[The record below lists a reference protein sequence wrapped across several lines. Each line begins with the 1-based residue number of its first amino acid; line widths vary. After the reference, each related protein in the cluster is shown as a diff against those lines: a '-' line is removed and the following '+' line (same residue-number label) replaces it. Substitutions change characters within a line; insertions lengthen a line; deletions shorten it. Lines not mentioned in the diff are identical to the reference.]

1 MVEKI
6 MLFGTEAK
14 ALKTHEL
21 RYLQMQ
27 PFRCI
32 LENKLFWKYK
42 KLSVPTF
49 SEAPAEGVL

>member
-27 PFRCI
+27 PFRWI

-49 SEAPAEGVL
+49 SEALAEGVL